1 MRFSGIQK
9 LTLLDFPCRTACIVF
24 TPGCNFRCGYCH
36 NPEFALPERLK
47 ELESSFI
54 PEEDVFAFLKERQG
68 KLEGV
73 VITGG
78 EPTLHHDLPAFMRK
92 VRELGFLV
100 KLDTN
105 GSLPE
110 VLEPI
115 LRDGLADYVAM
126 DVKTSLERYPGLVGM
141 PVRPE
146 AITRSIELIKA
157 YAPDYE
163 FRTTI
168 CPGHHGRNEII
179 AIAKLVLGAKRFIL
193 QGFRPEITLDPS
205 YATRPATALND
216 LEAVK
221 ALFDESVAEV
231 LIR

>member
-1 MRFSGIQK
+1 MRFSGVQK
-9 LTLLDFPCRTACIVF
+9 FTLLDYPGRTACILF

-36 NPEFALPERLK
+36 NPEFVLPERIK
-47 ELESSFI
+47 EIESSFI
-54 PEEDVFAFLKERQG
+54 SEEDVFSFLHQRKG

-78 EPTLHHDLPAFMRK
+78 EPTLHRDLPSFMRA

-110 VLEPI
+110 ILEPI

-126 DVKTSLERYPGLVGM
+126 DVKTSLERYVELVG
-141 PVRPE
+141 PAVRPE
-146 AITRSIELIKA
+146 AIKRSIELIKC

-168 CPGHHGRNEII
+168 SPGHHGRDEFI
-179 AIAKLVLGAKRFIL
+179 AIAKLLAGSKRYVL
-193 QGFRPEITLDPS
+193 QGFRPNITLDPAFAE
-205 YATRPATALND
+205 YAPTAASD
-216 LEAVK
+216 LEIFK
-221 ALFDESVAEV
+221 THLCESVEEI
-231 LIR
+231 LTR